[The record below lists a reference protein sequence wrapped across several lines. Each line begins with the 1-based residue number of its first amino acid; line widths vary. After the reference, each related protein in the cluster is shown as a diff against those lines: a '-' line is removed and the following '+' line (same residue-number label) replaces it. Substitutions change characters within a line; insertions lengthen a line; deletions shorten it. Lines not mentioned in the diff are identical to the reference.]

1 MNVSTSR
8 LLHQSPHWPPHA
20 FSPWTRSCAG
30 VDIAYAEPRSR
41 VLTSVGAP
49 EHEEPLHRAFL
60 IAHRWL
66 ALVVALFLVVVAVSG
81 GLLVLEGPISR
92 ARQPHVAPA
101 GSPLPLDTL
110 VERARA
116 TAGGGDVV
124 TMVLGDSPDLAW
136 GVVLT
141 STSVLVNPY
150 TGAILTAPQGP
161 DPLVAFMRKVHLLH
175 TQLLGGR
182 VGASIVAGVTFVAL
196 FLVLSGVVIWWRDKL
211 WRVNTSGS
219 WKRTNFDLHHSL
231 GIWSAVVLLIITS
244 TGLWVHYASVDEW
257 MLLLNGSRPT
267 ALPSQWAPAP
277 GMRVLSLDSIAAVA
291 RVAVPG
297 AAIMNIQLP
306 PGPKRPAMVQ
316 LKYPEDHTPAGRSRV
331 FVDKYRGRVL
341 LAMST
346 RTAEAGQHMIDIKRS
361 LHTGDIYGVPTQI
374 LWMLG
379 AFLLA
384 TQAVT
389 GVLMWWNAKR
399 RLI

>member
-1 MNVSTSR
+1 
-8 LLHQSPHWPPHA
+8 
-20 FSPWTRSCAG
+20 
-30 VDIAYAEPRSR
+30 
-41 VLTSVGAP
+41 
-49 EHEEPLHRAFL
+49 LHRAFL

-66 ALVVALFLVVVAVSG
+66 ALVVAVFLVVVAVSG
-81 GLLVLEGPISR
+81 GLLVLEGPVSR
-92 ARQPHVAPA
+92 ARQPHVVAA
-101 GSPLPLDTL
+101 GTRLPLDTL
-110 VERARA
+110 VQRARA
-116 TAGGGDVV
+116 ATGGGDVEMM
-124 TMVLGDSPDLAW
+124 TLGDSPDLAW
-136 GVVLT
+136 GVVLSPT
-141 STSVLVNPY
+141 SGQGSDGETDVLVNPY
-150 TGAILTAPQGP
+150 TGAILRTPPGP

-182 VGASIVAGVTFVAL
+182 VGNAIVVAVTFVAL
-196 FLVLSGVVIWWRDKL
+196 FLVLSGIVIWWRDKL
-211 WRVNTSGS
+211 WRVSTSGS

-231 GIWSAVVLLIITS
+231 GIFSAVVLLIITS
-244 TGLWVHYASVDEW
+244 TGLWVRYATVDEW
-257 MLLLNGSRPT
+257 MQKLNRSPKP
-267 ALPSQWAPAP
+267 AVPSQPAAEA
-277 GMRVLSLDSIAAVA
+277 GMPLLSLDSIAALA
-291 RVAVPG
+291 RAAVPG

-331 FVDKYRGRVL
+331 FVDKYRGTVL

-361 LHTGDIYGVPTQI
+361 LHTGDIYGLPTQI

-399 RLI
+399 RLV

>member
-1 MNVSTSR
+1 M
-8 LLHQSPHWPPHA
+8 
-20 FSPWTRSCAG
+20 
-30 VDIAYAEPRSR
+30 
-41 VLTSVGAP
+41 
-49 EHEEPLHRAFL
+49 HRAFL

-66 ALVVALFLVVVAVSG
+66 ALVVAVFLTIVAVSG
-81 GLLVLEGPISR
+81 AVLVLEGPISR
-92 ARQPHVAPA
+92 ARQPHVVPA

-110 VERARA
+110 VQRARA
-116 TAGGGDVV
+116 AAGGGNLERM
-124 TMVLGDSPDLAW
+124 TLGDSPDLAW
-136 GVVLT
+136 
-141 STSVLVNPY
+141 SVGLSSASLLVNPY
-150 TGAILTAPQGP
+150 TGAILTGPRGP

-182 VGASIVAGVTFVAL
+182 VGNAIVVTVTLVAL

-211 WRVNTSGS
+211 WRVNTSAS

-231 GIWSAVVLLIITS
+231 GIFSAAVLLIITS
-244 TGLWVHYASVDEW
+244 TGLWVRYGAVDEW
-257 MLLLNGSRPT
+257 MRKLNSSPT
-267 ALPSQWAPAP
+267 PAVPSQPAAER
-277 GMRVLSLDSIAAVA
+277 GMPLLSLDSIASSA
-291 RVAVPG
+291 RAAVPG

-331 FVDKYRGRVL
+331 FVDKYRGTVL

-346 RTAEAGQHMIDIKRS
+346 RTAEVGQHMIDIKRS

-384 TQAVT
+384 TQAIT

-399 RLI
+399 RLV

>member
-1 MNVSTSR
+1 M
-8 LLHQSPHWPPHA
+8 
-20 FSPWTRSCAG
+20 
-30 VDIAYAEPRSR
+30 
-41 VLTSVGAP
+41 
-49 EHEEPLHRAFL
+49 HRAFL
-60 IAHRWL
+60 LAHRWL
-66 ALVVALFLVVVAVSG
+66 ALVVAIFLVVVAVSG

-92 ARQPHVAPA
+92 ARQPHVVPA
-101 GSPLPLDTL
+101 GRPLPLDTL
-110 VERARA
+110 VQRARA

-124 TMVLGDSPDLAW
+124 AMVLGDSPEFAW
-136 GVVLT
+136 DVVLS
-141 STSVLVNPY
+141 STSSQDPRGGADVLVNPY
-150 TGAILTAPQGP
+150 TGAILTSPPGP

-182 VGASIVAGVTFVAL
+182 VGNAIVAAVTFVAL
-196 FLVLSGVVIWWRDKL
+196 FLVLSGVVIWWRDKV
-211 WRVNTSGS
+211 WRVNRSGS

-231 GIWSAVVLLIITS
+231 GIFSAVVLLIITS
-244 TGLWVHYASVDEW
+244 TGLWVHYATVDEW
-257 MLLLNGSRPT
+257 MRKLNSSPT
-267 ALPSQWAPAP
+267 PAVPSQPIVEAGTPL
-277 GMRVLSLDSIAAVA
+277 LSLDSIAAAA
-291 RVAVPG
+291 RAAVPG
-297 AAIMNIQLP
+297 ASIMNIQLP

-331 FVDKYRGRVL
+331 FVDKYRGTVL

-399 RLI
+399 RLV